1 MIWLISRVRHC
12 LTFTLRSPVDK
23 RGFFYSINNFVKLYL
38 YYLEHLRYICIPH
51 ANVICMG
58 FTLILDYSY
67 NCILGI
73 FCFHILNYICR
84 FSFSFPI
91 NKMERMFYDLEQ
103 APVNTETMKKYY
115 YDCACTRILRCIKKK
130 ENFPDSMAY
139 EA

>member
-23 RGFFYSINNFVKLYL
+23 RGLFYSNNNFVKLYL
-38 YYLEHLRYICIPH
+38 YYLEHLRYIR
-51 ANVICMG
+51 MG

-67 NCILGI
+67 HCVIGI

-115 YDCACTRILRCIKKK
+115 FDYAFTRILRRIKNK
-130 ENFPDSMAY
+130 EDFPDSMAY